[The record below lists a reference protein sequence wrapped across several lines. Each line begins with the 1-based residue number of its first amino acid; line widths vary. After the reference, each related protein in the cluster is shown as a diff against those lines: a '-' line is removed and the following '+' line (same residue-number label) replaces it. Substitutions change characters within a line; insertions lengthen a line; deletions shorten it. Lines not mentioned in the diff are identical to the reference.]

1 MSTTAMD
8 ASSPVPPGP
17 TSTPS
22 PLSALASTPASGNTA
37 ATNTNSLGHLSPL
50 PANTYPP
57 IMSTSPSGSRK
68 RSIQDSE
75 MGGMASENHPT
86 ADSERNMDVDI
97 ETTGETIGAGAGDR
111 TSVSMQQSTTTTTTT
126 STPDDDKENH
136 DGLWAQAHK
145 VAGSDADATTAIATG
160 EGEGNSS
167 LVPSTTPS
175 SDTARTGTAASGAG
189 AGSFAVPASKKRKL
203 SPSSKEAKQQEKE
216 AKERLKQQEKARRE
230 EEKEVK
236 ERQKVEEKARKEEEK
251 RKREAEREE
260 EKRAKE
266 EERKKRDAEKE
277 EKRKVKEEEKAAK
290 EEERRKKEE
299 EKSKKERGQTKL
311 NSFFVKPK
319 PGIAS
324 SAPSSTVTTTTTTT
338 SLSPQKM
345 TGAGAAPESSYDPA
359 PSAVSDYQR
368 EFPDFFLQ
376 SHTKVAP
383 PHQFQ
388 RDADALHHT
397 QEKVDAYLKS
407 AATEE
412 PPVFRPSELFNL
424 IPYRRRRG
432 RQTASVKEI
441 LLQMQ
446 NLADQ
451 AETSEDAHKKPQEL
465 LRQVRM
471 KSFRFGED
479 VRPPYQGTFT
489 KRLSESTAHR
499 LMRNPF
505 HRGLPEVNY
514 DYDSEAEW
522 EEPEEGEELDS
533 EEEDEMSE
541 DGEDDMDGFLDDED
555 DHLVDGKRRLI
566 VGDLEPV
573 STGIRWQG
581 HGVDSELQM
590 YKLETISD
598 SVPFPIDPFSTV
610 YWQKPKPAESAPSTM
625 GLGRSTLHAFMS
637 QTVSGSHKGSVGGGS
652 TADGSALAVVTAG
665 RTKQR
670 TFPAEKLG
678 EFKQVV
684 DGSDLTKLGLLEIL
698 KKRFPKVS
706 KDVLKDTLNSV
717 ATRVGQKEAD
727 KKWVCK

>member
-1 MSTTAMD
+1 MSTTTMD
-8 ASSPVPPGP
+8 ASSPVPPSLKP
-17 TSTPS
+17 TP
-22 PLSALASTPASGNTA
+22 PPPSALASTPATSNTA
-37 ATNTNSLGHLSPL
+37 AISNHSHRSPL
-50 PANTYPP
+50 PPNTYSS
-57 IMSTSPSGSRK
+57 IMSTSPSSTRK
-68 RSIQDSE
+68 RSIQDDE
-75 MGGMASENHPT
+75 MGGMDSENGGSVVHEST
-86 ADSERNMDVDI
+86 MDIDT
-97 ETTGETIGAGAGDR
+97 ETTEDSAGDR
-111 TSVSMQQSTTTTTTT
+111 PGVSVQQPPTTNTSTT

-136 DGLWAQAHK
+136 DALRAHLQK
-145 VAGSDADATTAIATG
+145 VAGSDGETG
-160 EGEGNSS
+160 AAPPSPDGDGNSS
-167 LVPSTTPS
+167 TRS
-175 SDTARTGTAASGAG
+175 ARTAAVSPAPPSDSVHAGLSASGDRI
-189 AGSFAVPASKKRKL
+189 GSFTVPAAKKRKL
-203 SPSSKEAKQQEKE
+203 SPTSKETKQQEKE
-216 AKERLKQQEKARRE
+216 AKERQKQQEKARKV

-236 ERQKVEEKARKEEEK
+236 ERQRIEEKAKKDEEK

-290 EEERRKKEE
+290 EEEKRKKEE
-299 EKSKKERGQTKL
+299 EKSRKERSQTKL

-319 PGIAS
+319 PTIAS
-324 SAPSSTVTTTTTTT
+324 STPSLTTNKTV
-338 SLSPQKM
+338 SLSPQRT
-345 TGAGAAPESSYDPA
+345 TGAGAAPESFHDPA

-368 EFPDFFLQ
+368 DFPDFFLQ

-388 RDADALHHT
+388 RDAKALHHT
-397 QEKVDAYLKS
+397 QEKVDVYLKS
-407 AATEE
+407 NATA
-412 PPVFRPSELFNL
+412 PPSAFRPSELFNL
-424 IPYRRRRG
+424 IPYRRRCG
-432 RQTASVKEI
+432 RLPASVKEI

-451 AETSEDAHKKPQEL
+451 AGPSEDAQRKPREL
-465 LRQVRM
+465 LRQVTM

-489 KRLSESTAHR
+489 KRLPEAAAHR

-505 HRGLPEVNY
+505 RRGLPEINY

-573 STGIRWQG
+573 STGIRWQEQ
-581 HGVDSELQM
+581 GVDSELQM

-610 YWQKPKPAESAPSTM
+610 YWQKPKPADSVPGAA
-625 GLGRSTLHAFMS
+625 GLGRSTLHTFMG
-637 QTVSGSHKGSVGGGS
+637 QAVPGSHKGSPGGGS
-652 TADGSALAVVTAG
+652 TADGGALAMVTAG

-670 TFPAEKLG
+670 TFPAEQLG